1 MFSIFFKS
9 YILIPAAMLLLSATI
24 RKHNLLKYMLVFAA
38 VIGYMSF
45 HLAEPNQA
53 SDLYWHYKTLESFKS
68 MGFSYF
74 FVFEK
79 SASLPIYSL
88 YFYLISLLPSLNYLP
103 AITAFLVYAIN
114 FYFIYRVSKRF
125 DLTKR
130 STIILVLFILCN
142 LNYAGVIMG
151 IRFNL
156 AVSIC
161 LLGVYLDLVEK
172 KSLFIILPLYISALF
187 MHTSIFIILLLRI
200 LIIPFF
206 GKMRTV
212 SAISL
217 VVLTFLGLKLLPTI
231 AGKINLVGLNDSLD
245 ELFSK
250 VDVYLENAEQGA
262 FWTVPYYALL
272 ILFFAWIGFRALSK
286 YGWSVDEIGKIQL
299 FYILLLVMAIV
310 FFDNYVVLGRIV
322 IMCNLIAV
330 PIIGLMFSKEN
341 RRQYSPRSV
350 TYLEACIVVE
360 SLLRL
365 FYYLY
370 LGGYGAIKLIW

>member
-1 MFSIFFKS
+1 M
-9 YILIPAAMLLLSATI
+9 
-24 RKHNLLKYMLVFAA
+24 
-38 VIGYMSF
+38 
-45 HLAEPNQA
+45 
-53 SDLYWHYKTLESFKS
+53 
-68 MGFSYF
+68 
-74 FVFEK
+74 
-79 SASLPIYSL
+79 
-88 YFYLISLLPSLNYLP
+88 
-103 AITAFLVYAIN
+103 
-114 FYFIYRVSKRF
+114 
-125 DLTKR
+125 
-130 STIILVLFILCN
+130 
-142 LNYAGVIMG
+142 
-151 IRFNL
+151 
-156 AVSIC
+156 
-161 LLGVYLDLVEK
+161 DLVEK

-200 LIIPFF
+200 LIIPCF